1 MVAVMAGA
9 KKISPVRA
17 LRGEVAVPGDKSLSH
32 RSIMLAGLADT
43 LVRVQNFLASE
54 DCLSTVACMKALG
67 VAVDVRPDG
76 QVLVQGKGL
85 YGLSEPDNVLEAGNS
100 GTTIRL
106 LSGLLAG
113 QPFFSVLTGDDSLRR
128 RPMARIITPLTQMG
142 GRIIGRENSRYAPVA
157 IAPAA
162 SLNGIDYMMPVAS
175 AQVKSAIM
183 FAALYA
189 GSPSVISEPYLS
201 RDHTE
206 RMFAQ
211 FGVKVARKGLA
222 VTVNPVSAL
231 HAPEIV
237 DIPGDFSSAAFL
249 LVAATII
256 PDSEVLLTNVGINP
270 TRTGLL
276 DVLREMGANIEVVNV
291 RLSGEEPVADLRVR
305 SAAMQG
311 VSVGSDMIPRL
322 IDEIPIL
329 AVAALF
335 AKGRTL
341 IQGAEELRVKETDR
355 LHAMACELARMGGN
369 VAERRDGLII
379 EGPGR
384 LYSVPCMTYADHSV
398 AMALAVAGM
407 ASEGVELDNSECV
420 GISFPGFFEAMEGC
434 HV

>member
-1 MVAVMAGA
+1 VAGSKA
-9 KKISPVRA
+9 INPVRSLA
-17 LRGEVAVPGDKSLSH
+17 GKVAIPGDKSLSH
-32 RSIMLAGLADT
+32 RSIMLAGLAET
-43 LVRVQNFLASE
+43 PVRVRNFLASE
-54 DCLSTVACMKALG
+54 DCLSTISCMRALG
-67 VAVDVRPDG
+67 VSVEIEPDG
-76 QVLVQGKGL
+76 QVLVTGRGL
-85 YGLSEPDNVLEAGNS
+85 YGLTEPDNVLDAGNS

-113 QPFFSVLTGDDSLRR
+113 QSFFSVHTGDDSLRR
-128 RPMARIITPLTQMG
+128 RPMARIVTPLTQMG

-157 IAPAA
+157 IAAAA
-162 SLNGIDYMMPVAS
+162 SLNGIEYTMPVAS

-189 GSPSVISEPYLS
+189 SSPTVIAEPYLS

-211 FGVKVARKGLA
+211 FGVNVLRKGLS

-231 HAPEIV
+231 KAPEAV

-249 LVAATII
+249 LVAATLI
-256 PDSEVLLTNVGINP
+256 PGSELLLTNVGVNP

-276 DVLREMGANIEVVNV
+276 DVLRLMGADIELVNE

-305 SAAMQG
+305 SAKLQG
-311 VSVGSDMIPRL
+311 VSISSEMVPRL

-335 AKGRTL
+335 AEGQTL

-355 LHAMACELARMGGN
+355 LHAMASELARMGGQ
-369 VAERRDGLII
+369 VTERPDGLLI
-379 EGPGR
+379 EGTKA
-384 LYSVPCMTYADHSV
+384 LHSADCLTYADHRV
-398 AMALAVAGM
+398 AMSLAVAGM
-407 ASEGVELDNSECV
+407 AGSGVALDDPGCV
-420 GISFPGFFEAMEGC
+420 AISFPNFFEKMEGC
-434 HV
+434 CR